1 MGLNGMDTR
10 ADFFA
15 KVEPALS
22 SLSLLSFSG
31 NIHSDRIPTKLVTT

>member
-1 MGLNGMDTR
+1 MGLDGMDTR

-22 SLSLLSFSG
+22 SLSL
-31 NIHSDRIPTKLVTT
+31 IPFI